1 HIIKREL
8 YRLEPA
14 KVQSTITEP
23 LKLDWISSEFSKLQS
38 IKEHFPKEQKSTS
51 EPDRS
56 QEKKLEL
63 SKKHNW
69 KEAPVNN
76 EC

>member
-1 HIIKREL
+1 M
-8 YRLEPA
+8 
-14 KVQSTITEP
+14 TEP
-23 LKLDWISSEFSKLQS
+23 LKHDWMSSEFSKLQS

-51 EPDRS
+51 APERS

-63 SKKHNW
+63 SKKHKWN
-69 KEAPVNN
+69 EAPVNS